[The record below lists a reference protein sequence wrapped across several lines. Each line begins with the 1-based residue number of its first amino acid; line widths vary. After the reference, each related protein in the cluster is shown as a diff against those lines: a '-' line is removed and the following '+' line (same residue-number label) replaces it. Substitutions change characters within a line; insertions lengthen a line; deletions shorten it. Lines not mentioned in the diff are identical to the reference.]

1 MMLAT
6 QTLGNDLTYLR
17 RRVSTFVE
25 LTKPRLVTMI
35 LITTS
40 AGFYLASS
48 GSLDWVRLAETF
60 IGTGLSAAG
69 VLALNQYLERD
80 LDAQMVRT
88 CNRPLP
94 DKRVEPTTALFFGV
108 VLTVGGLAFTAL
120 RVNPLSALV
129 ISAIVVTYLFIY
141 TPLKK
146 KSPLCTVAGAVPGAL
161 PPVIGWVAA
170 RGTINID
177 AWALFAILF
186 LWQLPHSLSIAC
198 IYRDE
203 YAQAG
208 FRLLPVV
215 HPDGKSTRRQI
226 VSNCLALLVVALLP
240 TLIGI
245 AGIFYFFAALVLSI
259 GFLAFGIKLSISP
272 TTVSAKRLL
281 YASLIYLP
289 LVFLVMALDKTA

>member
-1 MMLAT
+1 MMPTT
-6 QTLGNDLTYLR
+6 QTLNHDLSELS

-25 LTKPRLVTMI
+25 LTKPRLVAMI
-35 LITTS
+35 LITAS
-40 AGFYLASS
+40 AGFYLASAE
-48 GSLDWVRLAETF
+48 SLNWIQLVETF

-108 VLTVGGLAFTAL
+108 LLTVGGLAYTAFC
-120 RVNPLSALV
+120 VNPLSALV
-129 ISAIVVTYLFIY
+129 ISAIVVSYLFIY
-141 TPLKK
+141 TPLKQ
-146 KSPLCTVAGAVPGAL
+146 KSPLCTIAGAIPGAL

-170 RGTINID
+170 RGTINIE

-240 TLIGI
+240 TLIGV
-245 AGIFYFFAALVLSI
+245 AGIFYFFAALVLSVS
-259 GFLAFGIKLSISP
+259 FLVFGIKLSVSP
-272 TTVSAKRLL
+272 TIASAKRLL

-289 LVFLVMALDKTA
+289 LVFLIMALDKTA

>member
-1 MMLAT
+1 MMSTT
-6 QTLGNDLTYLR
+6 QTQGNDLSELS

-25 LTKPRLVTMI
+25 LTKPRLVAMI
-35 LITTS
+35 LITTF

-48 GSLDWVRLAETF
+48 DSLDWLQLVEVI

-108 VLTVGGLAFTAL
+108 LLTVGGLAFTAFC
-120 RVNPLSALV
+120 VNSLSALA
-129 ISAIVVTYLFIY
+129 ISAIVVTYLFVY
-141 TPLKK
+141 TPLKQ
-146 KSPLCTVAGAVPGAL
+146 KSPLCTIAGAVPGAF

-170 RGTINID
+170 RGTINIE
-177 AWALFAILF
+177 AWTLFAILF

-240 TLIGI
+240 TLVGI
-245 AGIFYFFAALVLSI
+245 AGILYFFAALVLSVC
-259 GFLAFGIKLSISP
+259 FLAFGIKLSVSP

>member
-1 MMLAT
+1 MLAT

>member
-1 MMLAT
+1 MPTT
-6 QTLGNDLTYLR
+6 QTLGHDLSEMS

-25 LTKPRLVTMI
+25 LTKPRLVAMI
-35 LITTS
+35 LVTTS

-48 GSLDWVRLAETF
+48 EPLNWLQLLEAF

-80 LDAQMVRT
+80 LDARMVRT

-94 DKRVEPTTALFFGV
+94 DRRVEPTTALFFGV
-108 VLTVGGLAFTAL
+108 LLTVGGLAFTVFC
-120 RVNPLSALV
+120 VNPLSALV
-129 ISAIVVTYLFIY
+129 ISAIVVTYLFVY
-141 TPLKK
+141 TPLKQ

-161 PPVIGWVAA
+161 PPVIGWAAA
-170 RGTINID
+170 RGAINIE
-177 AWALFAILF
+177 ACVLFAILF

-198 IYRDE
+198 IYREE

-226 VSNCLALLVVALLP
+226 VTNCLALLVVALLP
-240 TLIGI
+240 RLIGI
-245 AGIFYFFAALVLSI
+245 AGNVYFFVALLLSV

-272 TTVSAKRLL
+272 TTVSARRLL
-281 YASLIYLP
+281 YASLVYLP
-289 LVFLVMALDKTA
+289 LVFIVMAFDKST